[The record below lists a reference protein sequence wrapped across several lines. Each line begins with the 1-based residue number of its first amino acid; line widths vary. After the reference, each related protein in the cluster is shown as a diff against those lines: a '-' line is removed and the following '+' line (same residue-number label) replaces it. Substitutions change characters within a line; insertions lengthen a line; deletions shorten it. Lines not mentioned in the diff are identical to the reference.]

1 MILPVTVY
9 GHPVLRKV
17 ATNIQPEYEGLD
29 ELIENMFVTMRFAD
43 GIGLAAPQ
51 IGLSIRLFVI
61 DLSPMAEDEP
71 EFAGFKKVFIN
82 AKIVEISGEEVVEEE
97 GCLSLPNIREK
108 VLRKS
113 TIRIQYLDEKFV
125 KHDEVYE
132 GWIARVIQH
141 EYDHIDGTLF
151 VDRISPLR
159 RRMIAGKLNSI
170 SKGKVSTSYRIKI
183 A

>member
-17 ATNIQPEYEGLD
+17 ASDIQPDSPGLD
-29 ELIENMFVTMRFAD
+29 ELIENMFITMHYAD

-61 DLSPMAEDEP
+61 DLSPMGEDAP
-71 EFAGFKKVFIN
+71 EFADFKKIFIN

-108 VLRKS
+108 VTRKS
-113 TIRIQYLDEKFV
+113 KIRIQYMDEKFV
-125 KHDEVYE
+125 SHDEIYE

-159 RRMIAGKLNSI
+159 RRMLAGKLNAI
-170 SKGKVSTSYRIKI
+170 AKGKVSTSYRIKI
-183 A
+183 S

>member
-29 ELIENMFVTMRFAD
+29 ELIENMFVTMRYAD

-82 AKIVEISGEEVVEEE
+82 AKIVEISGQEVVEEE

-125 KHDEVYE
+125 QHDEVYE

-170 SKGKVSTSYRIKI
+170 SKGKVSTSYRIKT

>member
-82 AKIVEISGEEVVEEE
+82 AKIVEISGQEVVEEE

-125 KHDEVYE
+125 QHDEVYE

-170 SKGKVSTSYRIKI
+170 SKGKVSTSYRIKT

>member
-17 ATNIQPEYEGLD
+17 ASDIQPDYPGLD
-29 ELIENMFVTMRFAD
+29 ELIENMFITMHYAD

-61 DLSPMAEDEP
+61 DLSPMGEDAP
-71 EFAGFKKVFIN
+71 EFADFKKIFIN

-108 VLRKS
+108 VTRKS
-113 TIRIQYLDEKFV
+113 KIRIQYMDEKFV
-125 KHDEVYE
+125 SHDEIYE

-159 RRMIAGKLNSI
+159 RRMLAGKLNAI
-170 SKGKVSTSYRIKI
+170 AKGKVSTSLPIKI
-183 A
+183 N

>member
-82 AKIVEISGEEVVEEE
+82 AKILEISGEEVVEEE

-125 KHDEVYE
+125 QQDEVYE

-170 SKGKVSTSYRIKI
+170 SKGKVSTSYRIKT

>member
-82 AKIVEISGEEVVEEE
+82 AKILEISGEEVVEEE

-125 KHDEVYE
+125 QHDEVYE

-170 SKGKVSTSYRIKI
+170 SKGKVSTSYRIKT